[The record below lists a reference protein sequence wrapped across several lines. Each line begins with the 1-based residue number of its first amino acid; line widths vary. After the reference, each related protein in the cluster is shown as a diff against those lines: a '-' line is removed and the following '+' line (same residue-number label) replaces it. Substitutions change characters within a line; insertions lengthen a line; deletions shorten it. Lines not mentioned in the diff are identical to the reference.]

1 MGRATPPEIAERR
14 AGSRVNWLLMAG
26 VVLLVFGF
34 RSSGN
39 LAAAYGISVTG
50 AMTIDDVLAG
60 LVATWRWG

>member
-1 MGRATPPEIAERR
+1 
-14 AGSRVNWLLMAG
+14 MAG

-60 LVATWRWG
+60 LVATWRWGWGPAAALIFGYAPPAGNAPRP

>member
-1 MGRATPPEIAERR
+1 
-14 AGSRVNWLLMAG
+14 MAG

-60 LVATWRWG
+60 LVAP